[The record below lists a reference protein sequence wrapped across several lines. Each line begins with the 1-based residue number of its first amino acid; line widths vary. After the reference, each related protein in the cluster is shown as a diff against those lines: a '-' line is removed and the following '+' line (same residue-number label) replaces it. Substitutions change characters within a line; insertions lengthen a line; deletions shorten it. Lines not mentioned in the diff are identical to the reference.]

1 MKKCSLCNSRRGRRA
16 CPALGHS
23 ICPICCGLK
32 RVVEINC
39 PSDCSYLRSS
49 QSHPPALVQR
59 QREQDLGF
67 LIPLLEGM
75 TERQQQLTLS
85 IQSFLRTDRPE
96 TPIMFDDDVVQ
107 AARAVAETYETASR
121 GIIYEHNAGLAS
133 AELLASELRT
143 LVKDHKDKGLRLTDA
158 ETAVVMRRIETGAR
172 EARSVCPGEKKAY
185 LELLKR
191 VLKTTT
197 DTPDPQQSSDG
208 QSSERT
214 NSKGESGLI
223 MLGR

>member
-23 ICPICCGLK
+23 ICPSCCGSK
-32 RVVEINC
+32 RLVEINC
-39 PSDCSYLRSS
+39 PSDCGYLRSS

-85 IQSFLRTDRPE
+85 IQSFLRTDRPD
-96 TPIMFDDDVVQ
+96 TPAIFDDDVVH
-107 AARAVAETYETASR
+107 ATRAVADTYETASR
-121 GIIYEHNAGLAS
+121 GIIYKHNAGLAS

-143 LVKDHKDKGLRLTDA
+143 LVKDHKDKGFRLTDA
-158 ETAVVMRRIETGAR
+158 ETAVVMRRIEIGAR

-191 VLKTTT
+191 VLTTTT
-197 DTPDPQQSSDG
+197 DTPDLQQSSDG
-208 QSSERT
+208 RSSDRT
-214 NSKGESGLI
+214 NSKGESSLI
-223 MLGR
+223 IPGR

>member
-23 ICPICCGLK
+23 ICPTCCGSK
-32 RVVEINC
+32 RLVEINC
-39 PSDCSYLRSS
+39 PSDCGYLRSS

-59 QREQDLGF
+59 QREQDLSF

-172 EARSVCPGEKKAY
+172 EARSVYPGEKKAY

-191 VLKTTT
+191 LLKTTT
-197 DTPDPQQSSDG
+197 DTPELQQSSDG
-208 QSSERT
+208 PSSERT

-223 MLGR
+223 ILGR

>member
-23 ICPICCGLK
+23 ICPTCCGSK
-32 RVVEINC
+32 RLVEINC
-39 PSDCSYLRSS
+39 PSDCGYLRSS

-85 IQSFLRTDRPE
+85 VQSFLRTDRAN
-96 TPIMFDDDVVQ
+96 TPTMLDDDVVQ
-107 AARAVAETYETASR
+107 ATRAVAETYETASR

-143 LVKDHKDKGLRLTDA
+143 LVKDHKDKGFRLTDA
-158 ETAVVMRRIETGAR
+158 ETAVVMRRIEIGAR

-191 VLKTTT
+191 VLKTPT
-197 DTPDPQQSSDG
+197 DIPDLQQSSDG

-223 MLGR
+223 IPGR